1 MPTTIVRYE
10 LDPARLD
17 EHIALIDAVFE
28 HLAEAAPEGM
38 EYEVFRSAEG
48 MDFTHIATFENEAA
62 QQAFSGS
69 DAFQA
74 FTTGIGARCIVPPA
88 PAAQIG
94 VHRHRS

>member
-17 EHIALIDAVFE
+17 EHLALIDAVFE
-28 HLAEAAPEGM
+28 HLADTGPAGM

-48 MDFTHIATFENEAA
+48 MDFTHIATFEDGAA

-69 DAFQA
+69 DAFAA
-74 FTTGIGARCIVPPA
+74 FTADIGARCVVPPG
-88 PAAQIG
+88 PAVQIA
-94 VHRHRS
+94 VHRYRS